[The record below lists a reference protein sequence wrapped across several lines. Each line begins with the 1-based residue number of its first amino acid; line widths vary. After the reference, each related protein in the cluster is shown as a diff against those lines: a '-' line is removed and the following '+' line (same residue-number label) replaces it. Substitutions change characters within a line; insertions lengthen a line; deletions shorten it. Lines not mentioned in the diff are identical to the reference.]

1 MGYRIDYPHP
11 SKSRPGAGM
20 AGWLLACML
29 LASVLWPRGREVLAS
44 FLFPGDRAVTVAAFE
59 TLARD
64 VGQGE
69 ELGPALEAFCRHLLE
84 GTGDPD

>member
-1 MGYRIDYPHP
+1 MGYRIDYPRSP
-11 SKSRPGAGM
+11 KGRPGAGM

-29 LASVLWPRGREVLAS
+29 LASALWPRGREALAG

-64 VGQGE
+64 VGKGE
-69 ELGPALEAFCRHLLE
+69 ELGPALEAFCRRVLE
-84 GTGDPD
+84 GTGDTD